1 MSEISSWR
9 RRSRAEVLYC
19 LDGLLRHLD
28 DENALASWLT
38 LGDPDGTLGKGPS
51 DEQGEPLLDCAE
63 AEQECDELGL
73 TALRI
78 LRRETLATTL
88 TYRHGTLT

>member
-1 MSEISSWR
+1 MSELAIQR

-19 LDGLLRHLD
+19 LDVLLRHLD
-28 DENALASWLT
+28 DENALTSWLT
-38 LGDPDGTLGKGPS
+38 LGVPDGTLGKWPS
-51 DEQGEPLLDCAE
+51 DEQVEPFLDFAE
-63 AEQECDELGL
+63 DEQEFDELVL

>member
-9 RRSRAEVLYC
+9 RRSRAEVRYC
-19 LDGLLRHLD
+19 LDVLLRHLD
-28 DENALASWLT
+28 DENALTSWLT
-38 LGDPDGTLGKGPS
+38 LGVPDGTLGKWPS
-51 DEQGEPLLDCAE
+51 DEQVEPFLDFAE
-63 AEQECDELGL
+63 DEQEFDELVL

>member
-1 MSEISSWR
+1 MKVEPFLDF
-9 RRSRAEVLYC
+9 AE
-19 LDGLLRHLD
+19 
-28 DENALASWLT
+28 
-38 LGDPDGTLGKGPS
+38 
-51 DEQGEPLLDCAE
+51 DEQEF
-63 AEQECDELGL
+63 DELVL